1 MKKVTFIHAADLHLD
16 SPMVGLK
23 HLPQSIFTRLQESTF
38 TAFSK
43 IIDAAILHQ
52 VDFVI
57 LGGDLFDGE
66 DRSIRAQTRF
76 RKQIERL
83 YAQQIPV
90 FIVHGNHDHLEGKWA
105 NIQMP
110 QNAYIFPADV
120 AIKTFMTKD
129 KTTVSLYG
137 FSYPRRHVLERRID
151 DYIKEE
157 GADFHIGIL
166 HGHFEGN
173 SDHGR
178 YAPFTLSDLLEKQFD
193 YWALGHIHKR
203 THLSED
209 PPVIYPGNIQGR
221 HSKET
226 GEKGCYLVTLTEANT
241 SLEFISSSDVLWE
254 DIEGDATSANSV
266 DDLYRLSRNII
277 SEMRKEGQGI
287 LVTIRLKNVSLMETQ
302 QELLSSE
309 ELLETLQ
316 DDEKD
321 EESMFVWPVDLF
333 IEEANQW
340 NREQMIGEADF
351 YSELFQST
359 DHYENSKN
367 CLSPLY
373 QHSSARKYVTLLS
386 DHEQEQLIK
395 DAESILVQL
404 LKKG

>member
-254 DIEGDATSANSV
+254 DIEGDATSAKSV
-266 DDLYRLSRNII
+266 DDLYQLSRNII

-359 DHYENSKN
+359 DYYENSKN

>member
-23 HLPQSIFTRLQESTF
+23 HLPQSIFARLQESTF
-38 TAFSK
+38 SSFSK
-43 IIDAAILHQ
+43 IIDAAIFHQ

-57 LGGDLFDGE
+57 LAGDLFDGE

-83 YAQQIPV
+83 YSQAIPV

-105 NIQMP
+105 NIQLP
-110 QNAYIFPADV
+110 QNAYTFPTNV
-120 AIKTFMTKD
+120 EMKSITTKD
-129 KTTVSLYG
+129 RTTVSLYG
-137 FSYPRRHVLERRID
+137 FSYPRRHILERRIG

-178 YAPFTLSDLLEKQFD
+178 YAPFSLSDLFEKQFD

-203 THLSED
+203 SHLSED

-254 DIEGDATSANSV
+254 DIEVDATSAKSV
-266 DDLYRLSRNII
+266 DDLYGLLRSII
-277 SEMRKEGQGI
+277 SERRKEEQGV
-287 LVTIRLKNVSLMETQ
+287 LVTIRLKNVSLLDSQ
-302 QELLSSE
+302 QELLSSD

-316 DDEKD
+316 DEEKD
-321 EESMFVWPVDLF
+321 EESKFVWPVELL

-351 YSELFQST
+351 YSELFQAT
-359 DHYENSKN
+359 DHYENSKD

-373 QHSSARKYVTLLS
+373 QHSSARKYVTILPEQ
-386 DHEQEQLIK
+386 EQEQLIK

-404 LKKG
+404 LKRG